1 MQGAPRELGGCQGR
15 ARGLLRPAQSV
26 AFHKGRDRQYQR
38 VSFFVPWIESPPS
51 SCFSFS
57 GASWARGVSGGVW
70 LRRAA
75 APRAEPECDM
85 RGSEQLDQ
93 ELDQT
98 F

>member
-1 MQGAPRELGGCQGR
+1 MQGAPQEALP
-15 ARGLLRPAQSV
+15 GLLGAARSV

-38 VSFFVPWIESPPS
+38 VSVFVAWMESPPS

-57 GASWARGVSGGVW
+57 GASWTRGVSGGVW
-70 LRRAA
+70 LRIAA
-75 APRAEPECDM
+75 APRAEPEGDM
-85 RGSEQLDQ
+85 RGSE

>member
-1 MQGAPRELGGCQGR
+1 MQGAPQELGRQQGR

-38 VSFFVPWIESPPS
+38 VTFFVPRIGSPPG

-57 GASWARGVSGGVW
+57 GASWTRGVSGVSGWGVW
-70 LRRAA
+70 LIAE
-75 APRAEPECDM
+75 APGAEPECDM
-85 RGSEQLDQ
+85 RGSE
-93 ELDQT
+93 ELDQM